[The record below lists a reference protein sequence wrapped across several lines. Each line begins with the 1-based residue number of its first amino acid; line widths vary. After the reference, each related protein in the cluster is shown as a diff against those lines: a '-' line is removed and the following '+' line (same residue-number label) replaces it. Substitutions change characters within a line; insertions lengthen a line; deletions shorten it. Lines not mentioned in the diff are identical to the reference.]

1 MSKKPSDALTLD
13 YSKLHAYPTKL
24 PASQPV
30 LFLHVA
36 ALLRGTKT
44 LDHKNDGHLLWHLL
58 GYVAGKAE
66 SNLGFNFDSTDIPS
80 YLEKLA
86 EPEESPAGK
95 GKTKLTYK
103 EPNWAVLGS
112 ACKKLLAKMGGR

>member
-1 MSKKPSDALTLD
+1 MDKLSIDYAKLTP
-13 YSKLHAYPTKL
+13 YPTKL

-30 LFLHVA
+30 LFFHLA
-36 ALLRGTKT
+36 ALLRGSKSI
-44 LDHKNDGHLLWHLL
+44 DPKNDGHLLWELL
-58 GYVAGKAE
+58 GYVAGKSEA
-66 SNLGFNFDSTDIPS
+66 NLSANFDSTDIPS

-86 EPEESPAGK
+86 EPEGTVTDAK
-95 GKTKLTYK
+95 GKTKQVYK